1 MRVLADSGNGLR
13 DFMKNRSLDFCKKW
27 FFEAN
32 PSLWFVFGYIL
43 IMVAVMLINLERFNF
58 DEANLFTLIWTYLTL
73 LIVHTLINFPRYRLF
88 WKNNQKQQIL
98 SSYVHATYQYGPYLL
113 MAVIYDHIILYV
125 KAFSDIFPLID
136 VELMHMD
143 EVIFGAQPTL
153 WLERFLHPLV
163 IDYFMVAYALFLVY
177 PYFYLFYLYQKNQLP
192 VFHRAM
198 LAQILSLFV
207 ALTMFI
213 TLPAKGPRHT
223 FEAANH
229 HEYATQNLPEY
240 TLPLQGIHSDFL
252 LRWTGKASLFQLQYD
267 MWNQIERVKT
277 DCLPSM
283 HTCLCLIV
291 LIYAIRYRHLFKW
304 KKVSLAF
311 WIIGNLSLF
320 FSTVY
325 LRYHWVVDVIAGAL
339 LAVVIYYLT
348 EYLYA
353 RWLQKRKQCGLSDP
367 KVSWLLQ
374 ADQLRNK
381 SAVVTESPQREH

>member
-1 MRVLADSGNGLR
+1 
-13 DFMKNRSLDFCKKW
+13 MKNHVWEFYKKR

-32 PSLWFVFGYIL
+32 PSLWFVLAYIL
-43 IMVAVMLINLERFNF
+43 IMLTVMLINLDRFNF
-58 DEANLFTLIWTYLTL
+58 EEANLFTLIWTYLTL

-88 WKNNQKQQIL
+88 WNNHMKEQIL
-98 SSYVHATYQYGPYLL
+98 SSYLHATYQYGPYLL

-136 VELMHMD
+136 EKLMYMD
-143 EVIFGAQPTL
+143 EALFGVQPTL
-153 WLERFLHPLV
+153 WLEKFLHPLAV
-163 IDYFMVAYALFLVY
+163 DYFMVAYALFLVY

-213 TLPAKGPRHT
+213 TLPAKGPRHI

-229 HEYATQNLPEY
+229 HEYANQNLPEY
-240 TLPLQGIHSDFL
+240 TIPLQGIHSDFL
-252 LRWTGKASLFQLQYD
+252 LRYTGKASLFQLQYD

-277 DCLPSM
+277 DCMPSM
-283 HTCLCLIV
+283 HTSLCLIV

-339 LAVVIYYLT
+339 LAVIVYYLT

-353 RWLQKRKQCGLSDP
+353 KWLQSRDQYGLSDP
-367 KVSWLLQ
+367 QVSWLLQ
-374 ADQLRNK
+374 ADQLQTRHAGLAG
-381 SAVVTESPQREH
+381 SLQREH